1 MQTAEMGLAVKPLEP
16 QSLVDLAADA
26 VRTMILAGAL
36 RPGDRLVESHFTER
50 LGISRPPL
58 REALRLL
65 QHEGLVQAL
74 PRRGAM
80 VTVISAQ
87 DAWEISTLRSSL
99 ERTAMELYLPL
110 RGSRGV
116 EDCRT
121 GLEAMAE
128 AANRGNQALLIR
140 RSFEFH
146 VALVALAGHRRLTE
160 MYRSLSN
167 QMLLC
172 MALNVSVRAQVLA
185 ESLVENVDR
194 HRKLLELVKDGDLET
209 VLLGLREHGERTFL
223 GYMKN
228 FEHQN
233 VTLGGPSRQ

>member
-1 MQTAEMGLAVKPLEP
+1 MQTSEMTLAVKPLEAP
-16 QSLVDLAADA
+16 TLVELAADA
-26 VRTMILAGAL
+26 VRTMILAGTL

-74 PRRGAM
+74 PRRGAI

-110 RGSRGV
+110 RQSRGV
-116 EDCRT
+116 GNCRKS
-121 GLEAMAE
+121 LVAMGE
-128 AANRGNQALLIR
+128 AANRGKQALLIR
-140 RSFEFH
+140 RSLEFH
-146 VALVALAGHRRLTE
+146 AALVSLAEHRRLTE

-172 MALNVSVRAQVLA
+172 MALNVSARAEVFA
-185 ESLVENVDR
+185 ESLADNVER
-194 HRKLLELVKDGDLET
+194 HRKLLELVEHGDMEA
-209 VLLGLREHGERTFL
+209 VLQGLREHGERTFL
-223 GYMKN
+223 GRMKN
-228 FEHQN
+228 FEHQ
-233 VTLGGPSRQ
+233 TSPQAP